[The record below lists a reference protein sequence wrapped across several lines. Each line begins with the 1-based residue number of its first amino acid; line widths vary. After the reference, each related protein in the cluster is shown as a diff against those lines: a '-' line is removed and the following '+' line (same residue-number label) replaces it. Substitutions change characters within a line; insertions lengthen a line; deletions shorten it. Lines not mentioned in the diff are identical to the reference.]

1 MEFEKI
7 QKIIADV
14 LNIEPEKITME
25 SAFVDDLNADSLD
38 VLQIVMGIEDEF
50 DIKIPDEATEKIVTV
65 ADAVNEIKSAVKYCE
80 RAVLYDSPIFFSHKG
95 RMEIN
100 VKNNSDLK
108 EFQNRIGYHFNDEKY
123 LKTALTHSSFAN
135 EVKMRKVN
143 DNERLEFLGDAVLE
157 LTSSDYIYKNHSEMN
172 EGSMTRL
179 RASIVCEPTLALC
192 ARAFGLDEF
201 IMLGKGEELTGGR
214 KRDSIVSDACEAVIG
229 AIYLDGGFASAKEF
243 ITKFIL
249 NDLDNKKLF
258 YDSKTILQEVVQAN
272 GIEVKYEMIGEKG
285 PEHDKIFEVCAS
297 AGDLFN
303 VKAEGHTKKAAQQK
317 AAYNALILLKEQ
329 GVDINPKGKR

>member
-1 MEFEKI
+1 MNEQLKELEEKI
-7 QKIIADV
+7 
-14 LNIEPEKITME
+14 
-25 SAFVDDLNADSLD
+25 S
-38 VLQIVMGIEDEF
+38 
-50 DIKIPDEATEKIVTV
+50 
-65 ADAVNEIKSAVKYCE
+65 
-80 RAVLYDSPIFFSHKG
+80 
-95 RMEIN
+95 
-100 VKNNSDLK
+100 
-108 EFQNRIGYHFNDEKY
+108 YHFQDKH
-123 LKTALTHSSFAN
+123 LLAQALTHSSYAN
-135 EVKMRKVN
+135 EHRLDHN
-143 DNERLEFLGDAVLE
+143 HCNERLEFLGDAVLE
-157 LTSSDYIYKNHSEMN
+157 IVTSDFLYHKYTEKPEGDLTKI
-172 EGSMTRL
+172 
-179 RASIVCEPTLALC
+179 RASIVCEPTLAYC
-192 ARAFGLDEF
+192 AEAINLGSYLF
-201 IMLGKGEELTGGR
+201 LGKGEDATGGR
-214 KRDSIVSDACEAVIG
+214 NRNSVVSDAMEAVIG

>member
-1 MEFEKI
+1 M
-7 QKIIADV
+7 
-14 LNIEPEKITME
+14 T
-25 SAFVDDLNADSLD
+25 
-38 VLQIVMGIEDEF
+38 
-50 DIKIPDEATEKIVTV
+50 DIKK
-65 ADAVNEIKSAVKYCE
+65 
-80 RAVLYDSPIFFSHKG
+80 
-95 RMEIN
+95 
-100 VKNNSDLK
+100 
-108 EFQNRIGYHFNDEKY
+108 FQEVIGYHFHDEK
-123 LKTALTHSSFAN
+123 LLRQALTHSSFAN
-135 EVKMRKVN
+135 EKHLKKHS

-157 LTSSDYIYKNHSEMN
+157 IISSEFLYKEYPDKPEGELTK
-172 EGSMTRL
+172 L

-192 ARAFGLDEF
+192 TKDIALGEYLL
-201 IMLGKGEELTGGR
+201 LGKGEDQTGGR
-214 KRDSIVSDACEAVIG
+214 GRKSILSDALEAVIG
-229 AIYLDGGFASAKEF
+229 AIYLDGGFANAKEF
-243 ITKFIL
+243 IHKYIL
-249 NDLDNKKLF
+249 TDIEHKQLF